1 MQSLSTVILEPKK
14 IKSVT
19 VSTRGPAT
27 STGSLASQRH
37 PGKFPNSFADLAL
50 VHRNPGCMRR
60 GRAPWATLGTGWSL
74 AAPFIQ
80 SLWTPLPE
88 PLAGV
93 RPEGRDPKNIW
104 VYDRNIF
111 FYGRS
116 ISPHSRRGP
125 FYPAFSGGL
134 SSHFIPQTKKTG
146 TFGLKPVRM
155 REWATSWASQV
166 VQW

>member
-1 MQSLSTVILEPKK
+1 MCGGGWVLRDWLGQLEGRRRP
-14 IKSVT
+14 
-19 VSTRGPAT
+19 P
-27 STGSLASQRH
+27 
-37 PGKFPNSFADLAL
+37 SFADLAL

-155 REWATSWASQV
+155 REWAACSDQGGLQTGTQKAPPTSPLG
-166 VQW
+166 